1 MRAEDKD
8 VLNNIRY
15 DSVLL
20 KGVGGSIRVHE
31 AGDFTFGKTRIGTD
45 YNLVSQHESGKIWQL
60 VNPAPDKFYLK
71 GWERTGYE
79 NKRFNFLRDR
89 KCYGDNLLHCALP
102 KSEFQVVFS
111 KLKIQNTVYR
121 PKTPKDE
128 SKLSDAQ
135 TQTIDTIDSVHWDMG
150 HPSAQA
156 LERTATQL
164 DLERSDIALWK
175 EYC

>member
-89 KCYGDNLLHCALP
+89 KRYGDNLLHCALP